1 MDKPR
6 LSARRI
12 PARLQLHAI
21 LSADIPGFNA
31 MLHRIINFEQQALD
45 LSHYQ
50 QLPDNWYIAVADVVG
65 STQLASAGRDKD
77 VNFIAGA
84 AVAVLTPAL
93 TSNDELA
100 AVQFGG
106 DGILAA
112 VPGDKAEQVRTL
124 LAALAY
130 WAKEVFSIELRIG
143 MVPVKSLNQSGLKT
157 YASLQMVSDKH
168 AFGLFLGEGIQAA
181 DDWVK
186 QDSQWHIPPAQGA
199 LPGLENLSCRWHP
212 IPSHRGC
219 ILSIIIDPLPP
230 GDEGIRALDSL
241 FRELN
246 RIAPG
251 ELSSPLGKLEQL
263 TPPAIP
269 AWRSVSRELKN
280 PNIGSPLK
288 RLLRVYLGSFI
299 LWLAWRIGGKLG
311 PVDAKRYLNSLHN
324 RSDFRK
330 QAGGPRMVLDL
341 TPDEVTATLKLLDAA
356 EARGEILYGTASSEA
371 STLTCL
377 VGDFQANDH
386 IHFVDGQALGFWRA
400 SVVLKEKRLAR
411 AEKV

>member
-1 MDKPR
+1 M
-6 LSARRI
+6 LRRI
-12 PARLQLHAI
+12 V
-21 LSADIPGFNA
+21 D
-31 MLHRIINFEQQALD
+31 FEQQALD

-50 QLPDNWYIAVADVVG
+50 QLPDDWYIAVADVVG
-65 STQLASAGRDKD
+65 STQLARVGRDKD

-93 TSNDELA
+93 TGNDELA
-100 AVQFGG
+100 AIQFGG
-106 DGILAA
+106 DGVLAA
-112 VPGDKAEQVRTL
+112 VPGDKAEQIKTL

-130 WAKEVFSIELRIG
+130 WSKEAFSIELRIG
-143 MVPVKSLNQSGLKT
+143 MVPVKALNQSGLRT
-157 YASLQMVSDKH
+157 YASLQMVSEQR

-186 QDSQWHIPPAQGA
+186 QDPQWHILPVQGV
-199 LPGLENLSCRWHP
+199 LPGLENLSCRWDP
-212 IPSHRGC
+212 IPSRRGS
-219 ILSIIIDPLPP
+219 ILSIIIDPLVP
-230 GDEGIRALDSL
+230 GDEGIQALNKL

-246 RIAPG
+246 SIAPG
-251 ELSSPLGKLEQL
+251 ELTSPLGTREQL

-269 AWRSVSRELKN
+269 GWRSVSRELKT
-280 PNIGSPLK
+280 PNTGTGIKRFLK
-288 RLLRVYLGSFI
+288 AYAGSFI

-311 PVDAKRYLNSLHN
+311 PVDAKRYLSSLRY

-341 TPDEVTATLKLLDAA
+341 TPDEVAATLKRLDAA
-356 EARGEILYGTASSEA
+356 EARGEIIYGTATSEA

-377 VGDFQANDH
+377 VGDFQADDH

-400 SVVLKEKRLAR
+400 SVVLKEKRIAR
-411 AEKV
+411 ANKM